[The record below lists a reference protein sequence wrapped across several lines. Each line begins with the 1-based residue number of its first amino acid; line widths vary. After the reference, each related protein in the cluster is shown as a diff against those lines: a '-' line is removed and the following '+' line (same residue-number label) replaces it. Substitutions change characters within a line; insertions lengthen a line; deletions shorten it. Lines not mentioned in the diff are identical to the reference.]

1 MNLSKIIKE
10 VINESILTEAFTIED
25 LKDKFVNKGT
35 IDEETFEEIIGFNL
49 KINYTSWLLKMVNTN
64 LIPSEDVYQF
74 IHYLEVF
81 NKFKNLY
88 PIKDINR
95 INKNEEIEE
104 FIKTSIKIIE
114 QSSTSGQE
122 TKGDKNYVTPT
133 EISRL
138 DRVGISF
145 LGTISRY
152 QVFKIPYTI
161 NPEATWKEYR
171 EILGRCSGRGSGL
184 LDPDGE
190 PVAVKF
196 CTIATLPRFKQY
208 TEDGPMYVFFN
219 TADHLSPY
227 QFHYESSQYKDR
239 RNLNIFTGV
248 KIGSKEFKIYN
259 SFFNFLFEKE
269 GRVIPKDVFD
279 IYMKPESNGIISP
292 KNIKL
297 FAQEFG
303 INTIPTEYLDSLR
316 ESYIRTI
323 NNSLKKSKIN
333 TIPLEFYV
341 NIQNIFNPK
350 NSKYVLDF
358 LKSNSIKAPQE
369 LIDLSERKINKF
381 STMSDTEL
389 KQYPKGIGGSKNV
402 DWYESTE
409 FDEWEKEIELR
420 NFFK

>member
-35 IDEETFEEIIGFNL
+35 IDEETFNEIIGMDL
-49 KINYTSWLLKMVNTN
+49 KINYTAWLLKMVNTN
-64 LIPSEDVYQF
+64 LIPSEDISQF
-74 IHYLEVF
+74 IPYLEVF

-145 LGTISRY
+145 LGTISGY
-152 QVFKIPYTI
+152 QVFKIPHTI

-171 EILGRCSGRGSGL
+171 QILGRCSGRET
-184 LDPDGE
+184 GE
-190 PVAVKF
+190 DVKF
-196 CTIATLPRFKQY
+196 CTIATIARFKQY

-219 TADHLSPY
+219 MSDSLSPY
-227 QFHYESSQYKDR
+227 QFDYESEQYKDR
-239 RNLNIFTGV
+239 RNLDIFSGV
-248 KIGSKEFKIYN
+248 KLNSKEFNLFK
-259 SFFNFLFEKE
+259 SFFTFLFDKE
-269 GRVIPKDVFD
+269 GKIIPKDVFD

-297 FAQEFG
+297 FIQEFG

>member
-35 IDEETFEEIIGFNL
+35 IDEETFNEIIGMDL
-49 KINYTSWLLKMVNTN
+49 KINYTAWLLKMVNTN
-64 LIPSEDVYQF
+64 LIPSEDISQF
-74 IHYLEVF
+74 TPYLEVF

-114 QSSTSGQE
+114 QSSSSQE
-122 TKGDKNYVTPT
+122 TKGNKNYVTPT

-145 LGTISRY
+145 LGTISGY
-152 QVFKIPYTI
+152 QVFKIPYSSDS
-161 NPEATWKEYR
+161 ESAWKEYR
-171 EILGRCSGRGSGL
+171 QILGRCSDREG
-184 LDPDGE
+184 GE
-190 PVAVKF
+190 KVKY
-196 CTIATLPRFKQY
+196 CTIATKAQY
-208 TEDGPMYVFFN
+208 DSHTKDGPMYVFFN
-219 TADHLSPY
+219 MNDSLSPY
-227 QFHYESSQYKDR
+227 QFHYESEQYKDR
-239 RNLNIFTGV
+239 TNVNILTGINL
-248 KIGSKEFKIYN
+248 GSKEFKLYK
-259 SFFNFLFEKE
+259 SFFTFLFDKE
-269 GRVIPKDVFD
+269 GKIIPKDVFD
-279 IYMKPESNGIISP
+279 IYMKPESNGIINP

-297 FAQEFG
+297 FVQEFG

-358 LKSNSIKAPQE
+358 LKSNGIKAPQE
-369 LIDLSERKINKF
+369 LIDLSERKVNKF
-381 STMSDTEL
+381 TTMNYNEL
-389 KQYPKGIGGSKNV
+389 QKFPKGIAGMKNV
-402 DWYESTE
+402 DWYESEE

-420 NFFK
+420 KFFK